1 MTATAAPYSGLAQ
14 LDTTQS
20 TQIERGTIVL
30 TGNYT
35 AGGDTLN
42 LTGPK
47 FKTQSAKP
55 PIRVFFTEQPT
66 ASVAPSGYLFYY
78 EQGTT
83 PANGKLRVMTS
94 STVEFTAGAYTSQL
108 LAALIQYEAVFSL
121 GI

>member
-42 LTGPK
+42 LTGAK

-66 ASVAPSGYLFYY
+66 ASVAPSGNLFYY
-78 EQGTT
+78 EAGTT

-94 STVEFTAGAYTSQL
+94 TTEFAAGAYSAAL
-108 LAALIQYEAVFSL
+108 LAANIQYEAVFSL